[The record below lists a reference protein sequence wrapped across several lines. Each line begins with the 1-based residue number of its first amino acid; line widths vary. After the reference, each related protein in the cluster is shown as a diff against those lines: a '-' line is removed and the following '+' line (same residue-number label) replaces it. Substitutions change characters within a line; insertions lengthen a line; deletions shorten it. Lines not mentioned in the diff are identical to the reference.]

1 MKPAAGDIAA
11 GSAIL
16 RKAGRFLPET
26 PEGSNV
32 CASVSLTGGRK
43 RQKFRRV
50 NAPHERDRQ
59 NRTKNRTTVRE
70 FYLKRQKWRTN
81 LVFPSKITRR
91 NGLRLGS
98 SGVPN
103 FVANFTIG

>member
-32 CASVSLTGGRK
+32 FAFVSLTGGRK
-43 RQKFRRV
+43 RQKFERV
-50 NAPHERDRQ
+50 NGPHQRSRQ
-59 NRTKNRTTVRE
+59 NRTKNRTTLCD
-70 FYLKRQKWRTN
+70 FYLERQKWGPD
-81 LVFPSKITRR
+81 LVFPSKITR
-91 NGLRLGS
+91 
-98 SGVPN
+98 
-103 FVANFTIG
+103 